1 MIKKLEPVCCK
12 KRQKSP
18 NQENGLWNTGHLND
32 TKLVLNEHQR
42 VTHLNLASF
51 RASKGPLFPRP
62 VSWLGLCFTVSYS
75 RPGLHQ
81 FKFFS
86 TNVQLYMHISSFSV
100 TFSLKKAKVS
110 QNPKRRQ
117 KWVIKIHGQ

>member
-1 MIKKLEPVCCK
+1 MIKRLDQFAVRNSK
-12 KRQKSP
+12 KSP
-18 NQENGLWNTGHLND
+18 IQENGLWNTGHLND

-51 RASKGPLFPRP
+51 RASKFPLFHRP
-62 VSWLGLCFTVSYS
+62 VSWLGVCFTVSYS

-86 TNVQLYMHISSFSV
+86 TNVQLYRHISSFSV
-100 TFSLKKAKVS
+100 TFILKKSS

-117 KWVIKIHGQ
+117 KWMIKIHGQ